1 MALLDTSL
9 VSGPLPTVVTSVGV
23 VGLVVLVVSR
33 RRPHLLRS
41 VPISLLAAAA
51 LTALGWVVVEKIWRG
66 FPDPIQI
73 AVYVWIGVGLLGL
86 LLLVPRI
93 VAARRWWTKILAVL
107 AAVAVVATAALQVNL
122 VFAAYPTVGSA
133 LGLDAAE
140 QVGLAEATDR
150 STDPITGSPLESVW
164 TAPPDLPSGG
174 RILDTPIPG
183 TTSGFSA
190 RNAQVYLPP
199 AYFAPRRPLLPVLV
213 LMAGQP
219 GAPDDWLTGGRLVQ
233 TMDAYAADH
242 GGLAPVVVVAD
253 ATGSAV
259 ANPLCVD
266 SPLGNVATYLST
278 DVPTWVRATLQVNPD
293 PRSWAVG
300 GLSYGGTCALQMATN
315 FPQVYPTFL
324 VLSGQLE
331 PTLGDKQRTLDAA
344 FGGSEA
350 AFEAVNP
357 MNLMATRRYDGSAG
371 VFVVGADDPEYKGY
385 AAQLV
390 AAARAAGMDVQYLE
404 VPGGHSYQTWSEGLR
419 REIGWLGTR
428 TGITA

>member
-1 MALLDTSL
+1 MALVDTSL
-9 VSGPLPTVVTSVGV
+9 VSGPLPTVVTFAGA
-23 VGLVVLVVSR
+23 VGLAVLVLSR
-33 RRPHLLRS
+33 RRGHLLRS
-41 VPISLLAAAA
+41 VPICLIAAVV
-51 LTALGWVVVEKIWRG
+51 LTVVGWVVVEKIWRG
-66 FPDPIQI
+66 FPDPIQTS
-73 AVYVWIGVGLLGL
+73 VYVWIGVGLLGL
-86 LLLVPRI
+86 LLVVPRV
-93 VAARRWWTKILAVL
+93 VAARRWWTTVL
-107 AAVAVVATAALQVNL
+107 ALLATVAVVATAALQVNL

-140 QVGLAEATDR
+140 KVGLDEATNR
-150 STDPITGSPLESVW
+150 TADPITGSSLESVW
-164 TAPPDLPSGG
+164 TPPADLPSGG

-183 TTSGFSA
+183 TVSGFAA

-278 DVPTWVRATLQVNPD
+278 DVPAWVRGTLQIDPD
-293 PRSWAVG
+293 PSAWAVG

-331 PTLGDKQRTLDAA
+331 PTLGDRRRTLDAA

-357 MNLMATRRYDGSAG
+357 MNLLATKRYDGSAG

-428 TGITA
+428 TGITS